1 MNYIKKTSRFSASNL
16 INLEELDIVLFKSCL
31 LALYLQHSLVLIQ
44 WKCRYLQV
52 TCIDL
57 VAALFK
63 PSLFTVIFPHKQ
75 IIVTVDKTN

>member
-31 LALYLQHSLVLIQ
+31 LALHSLVLIQ

-75 IIVTVDKTN
+75 IIVTVGKTN